1 MTQSG
6 SFTNQQSST
15 LSRTSMSK
23 EILTRLPKRLC
34 RECASHGLTLEL
46 SNLKML
52 YMVAKSLLLLILLD
66 LKLHNNLR
74 KPICMLAWLT
84 LNHSWRCVS
93 TCYRNKSKSKSKS
106 ILHYKIKYSSSSKKT
121 KIKFS
126 SSRKKTRIKFSS
138 SSKKTNR
145 AWENRK
151 TTLRISWVLKGRE
164 AKMTT
169 KKKSRKWWKR
179 SICWSKQSWL
189 KIFLVIPQ
197 FWLMKRRENLLSAC
211 LSEDYSMLR

>member
-1 MTQSG
+1 MRWLRTQSG

-66 LKLHNNLR
+66 LKLHSNLR
-74 KPICMLAWLT
+74 KPICMLEWLT

-93 TCYRNKSKSKSKS
+93 TCYHDKSKSKSKS
-106 ILHYKIKYSSSSKKT
+106 MLNCKINYSRSWE
-121 KIKFS
+121 
-126 SSRKKTRIKFSS
+126 
-138 SSKKTNR
+138 KTNR
-145 AWENRK
+145 ALENRK
-151 TTLRISWVLKGRE
+151 ITMRI
-164 AKMTT
+164 
-169 KKKSRKWWKR
+169 
-179 SICWSKQSWL
+179 I
-189 KIFLVIPQ
+189 
-197 FWLMKRRENLLSAC
+197 
-211 LSEDYSMLR
+211 